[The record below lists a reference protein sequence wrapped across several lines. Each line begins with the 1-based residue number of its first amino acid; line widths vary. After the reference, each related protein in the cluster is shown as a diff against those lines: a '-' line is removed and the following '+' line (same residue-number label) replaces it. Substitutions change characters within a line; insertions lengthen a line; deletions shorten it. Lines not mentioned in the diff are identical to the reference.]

1 MKIDISKINSEAL
14 KIGMELANSLQL
26 GMDFKKRDLAYVVG
40 GCVRDLVRAELGQT
54 EYTEIHDVD
63 IATNRPMDDIIR
75 NFRTES
81 NNGEAHGTLLVFRKG
96 IPFEVTQFRT
106 DGEYTDGR
114 HPDSVKFAKTFE
126 EDVARRDFTI
136 NAIGMDGDGNLIDPT
151 NGIKDIQNGVIR
163 AVGNPVER
171 FKEDALR
178 ILRGIRFSINFNY
191 VIDADTICGM
201 LKTVSGLANIS
212 GERVRGEILKL
223 NKQNG
228 GFVRFL
234 RIVKQIGAEK
244 YLECFKDVLFDDLL
258 KDADK
263 IKDFTDENVFP
274 IILNNAIDYRATAK
288 RLACT
293 RDDIICIAVT
303 VALLSSCDRYQP
315 EELLLP
321 KSDISLT
328 IKGEDQIRYDQK
340 TWQLGHN
347 AEKNE
352 FRAVNDKLTDWMILR
367 CNATPSTVGQSV
379 TAYLEYTTSNDT
391 KKLNAL
397 TFTVEKTSTEGLIW
411 LWNDDK
417 KIGVVVKDLSDKL

>member
-1 MKIDISKINSEAL
+1 MK
-14 KIGMELANSLQL
+14 
-26 GMDFKKRDLAYVVG
+26 
-40 GCVRDLVRAELGQT
+40 
-54 EYTEIHDVD
+54 
-63 IATNRPMDDIIR
+63 
-75 NFRTES
+75 
-81 NNGEAHGTLLVFRKG
+81 
-96 IPFEVTQFRT
+96 
-106 DGEYTDGR
+106 
-114 HPDSVKFAKTFE
+114 
-126 EDVARRDFTI
+126 
-136 NAIGMDGDGNLIDPT
+136 
-151 NGIKDIQNGVIR
+151 
-163 AVGNPVER
+163 
-171 FKEDALR
+171 R
-178 ILRGIRFSINFNY
+178 IY
-191 VIDADTICGM
+191 
-201 LKTVSGLANIS
+201 
-212 GERVRGEILKL
+212 
-223 NKQNG
+223 
-228 GFVRFL
+228 
-234 RIVKQIGAEK
+234 
-244 YLECFKDVLFDDLL
+244 
-258 KDADK
+258 
-263 IKDFTDENVFP
+263 
-274 IILNNAIDYRATAK
+274 
-288 RLACT
+288 
-293 RDDIICIAVT
+293 IICIAVT